1 MLRSTKAATV
11 AAGAVTVLIVGAR
24 LAGVRPPVRTGP
36 PSTPAPAV
44 PQPPAP
50 EPPPSGDLPIPPRE
64 AAPEAVAVGPAA
76 SPPAPGLPR
85 AVAGVVLD
93 EEGVPVEGAT
103 VVGPVLRRNHM
114 GSCYPLVG
122 FQVETGPDGRFE
134 GSWSREPDEGEGQE
148 LLSAVHHPDFLPA
161 SVPAAEGAAAPD
173 PAGLRVVLR
182 RAAVLAGTVRDGD
195 GRGVEGA
202 LVEVRP
208 ASPGGVGTG
217 RTVRTDGRGE
227 FRAAG
232 LDPALA
238 WEAAA
243 ESRGFRSGFL
253 AVEPGEDPLRPRPVE
268 ISLDGLHRA
277 EIVVRLLAPPGETL
291 LFLDGACEGEGE
303 PAGEGREW
311 RAEALLGRRV
321 VELWDGD
328 RLRMREALDLEEAG
342 GAAVLEVD
350 GGGLL
355 LLRRVPFEP
364 PRVRRCRFPAGEEV
378 PPPD

>member
-1 MLRSTKAATV
+1 MMRRFLVALGLALALAVPVPAEDFQGQADLEQRQMHGRPEDAADPEGAALRADMEAGVVPGAALAKRV
-11 AAGAVTVLIVGAR
+11 AGAYAFDKDAGATR
-24 LAGVRPPVRTGP
+24 ELSRIMYGQDGR
-36 PSTPAPAV
+36 
-44 PQPPAP
+44 
-50 EPPPSGDLPIPPRE
+50 PPPSIG
-64 AAPEAVAVGPAA
+64 
-76 SPPAPGLPR
+76 
-85 AVAGVVLD
+85 
-93 EEGVPVEGAT
+93 T
-103 VVGPVLRRNHM
+103 
-114 GSCYPLVG
+114 LVG
-122 FQVETGPDGRFE
+122 LARALTGEKYGKYAET
-134 GSWSREPDEGEGQE
+134 
-148 LLSAVHHPDFLPA
+148 AV
-161 SVPAAEGAAAPD
+161 
-173 PAGLRVVLR
+173 R
-182 RAAVLAGTVRDGD
+182 RALA
-195 GRGVEGA
+195 
-202 LVEVRP
+202 
-208 ASPGGVGTG
+208 
-217 RTVRTDGRGE
+217 
-227 FRAAG
+227 
-232 LDPALA
+232 LDPGNPGAYRELARILADRGA

-268 ISLDGLHRA
+268 ITLDGLHRA

-350 GGGLL
+350 GGGLV